1 MWTEDR
7 LNSLLTTPSNALVAD
22 MRRLSGDL
30 LVLGA
35 GGKMGPSLCVLAKR
49 AFEMAGKTARVI
61 AVSRFSGREEQRYLE
76 ENGVETIKADL
87 LDPAR
92 RAALPRVENA
102 VFMAGRKF
110 GTRGQEWLTWAM
122 NASLP
127 AFIAE
132 QFRESRVVA
141 FSSGNVYPPVA
152 PPGCTEETQPA
163 PLGEYAM
170 SCLARE
176 RAFEYAAQRY
186 GTPVLLYRLNY
197 ATDLRYGVM
206 HDIAK
211 SILEGR
217 PVPLR
222 TPRFNIIWQGS
233 ANEIAL
239 RGLLQTASPALKL
252 NVTGPEI
259 LSVRETAIRLGEILG
274 KAPVFEGRE
283 SEIAEGAHAL
293 LSDASKALALFGP
306 PAVLADTLVE
316 WQGQWLLEGGRGL
329 DKPTHFEERKGSY

>member
-1 MWTEDR
+1 MWTEER
-7 LNSLLTTPSNALVAD
+7 LNGLLTAPSAALTVD
-22 MRRLSGDL
+22 LQRLSGDL

-49 AFEMAGKTARVI
+49 AFETAGKTARVV
-61 AVSRFSGREEQRYLE
+61 AVSRFSGGEEQNYLE
-76 ENGVETIKADL
+76 ENGVETIQADL
-87 LDPAR
+87 LDPAQ
-92 RAALPRVENA
+92 RAALPQIEN
-102 VFMAGRKF
+102 VIYMAGRKF

-127 AFIAE
+127 AFAAE
-132 QFRESRVVA
+132 QFRESRVVV
-141 FSSGNVYPPVA
+141 FSSGNVYPLAP
-152 PPGCTEETQPA
+152 PPGCTEETPPA

-176 RAFEYAAQRY
+176 RAFEYAAEAY
-186 GTPVLLYRLNY
+186 GTKVLLYRLNY
-197 ATDLRYGVM
+197 ATDLRYGVLY
-206 HDIAK
+206 DIAEH
-211 SILEGR
+211 ILEGR

-222 TPRFNIIWQGS
+222 MPRFNIIWQGS

-239 RGLLQTASPALKL
+239 RSLLHTASPARRL

-259 LSVRETAIRLGEILG
+259 LSVKETAIHLGAILG

-283 SEIAEGAHAL
+283 GESAEGEIAL
-293 LSDASKALALFGP
+293 LSDASRACELFGP
-306 PAVLADTLVE
+306 PAVSADTLIE

-329 DKPTHFEERKGSY
+329 GKTTCFEKRDGSY